1 LINQLVFHLTFHYN
15 KDIFKLSRTGNIKK
29 TLQKYISGEDK
40 HPDIKF
46 LTKIDDVKQLQK
58 LAQVF
63 TKKYEYKNNKDIL
76 KINIDILR
84 LILSQCSHMKK
95 SMDKKYDTYVI
106 FDDTTTIDYSKGIK
120 KQSKK

>member
-1 LINQLVFHLTFHYN
+1 MIDKN

-29 TLQKYISGEDK
+29 TLQKYISGKDK

-84 LILSQCSHMKK
+84 LILPQCSHMKK
-95 SMDKKYDTYVI
+95 SIDKKYDTYVI
-106 FDDTTTIDYSKGIK
+106 FDDTLTINYSKGIK